1 MKKFQVRVRKAPYRS
16 GAMGCGCRG
25 GPGNLLGLGGG
36 KDALGGQDQ
45 IQRPLCVAGGKGA
58 DIDGRK
64 ARTQKCARSL
74 CEMASKIIERGA
86 SMSQRMMRMA
96 WRCGEVVVQVA

>member
-1 MKKFQVRVRKAPYRS
+1 MKKFQVRVQKAPYRS
-16 GAMGCGCRG
+16 GAMGCGHRG

-45 IQRPLCVAGGKGA
+45 IQQPLCVAGGKGA
-58 DIDGRK
+58 NIDGRK
-64 ARTQKCARSL
+64 ARMRKCARSL
-74 CEMASKIIERGA
+74 CETALKIIEHGA
-86 SMSQRMMRMA
+86 LMSQRTMRMA

>member
-1 MKKFQVRVRKAPYRS
+1 
-16 GAMGCGCRG
+16 MGCGHHG

-45 IQRPLCVAGGKGA
+45 IQQPLCVAGGKGA
-58 DIDGRK
+58 NIDGRK
-64 ARTQKCARSL
+64 ARMWKCARSL
-74 CEMASKIIERGA
+74 CEMALKIIEHGA
-86 SMSQRMMRMA
+86 SMSQRTIRMA

>member
-1 MKKFQVRVRKAPYRS
+1 
-16 GAMGCGCRG
+16 MGCGHHR

-45 IQRPLCVAGGKGA
+45 IQWPLCVAGGKGA

-74 CEMASKIIERGA
+74 CETASKIIEHGA
-86 SMSQRMMRMA
+86 SMSQRTMRMA
-96 WRCGEVVVQVA
+96 WWCGEVVVQVA

>member
-1 MKKFQVRVRKAPYRS
+1 
-16 GAMGCGCRG
+16 MGCSCHR
-25 GPGNLLGLGGG
+25 GPGNLLGLRGG

-64 ARTQKCARSL
+64 ARMQKCERSL
-74 CEMASKIIERGA
+74 CETALKIIERGA

-96 WRCGEVVVQVA
+96 WQCSEVVVQVA

>member
-1 MKKFQVRVRKAPYRS
+1 
-16 GAMGCGCRG
+16 MGCGRRR
-25 GPGNLLGLGGG
+25 GPGNLLGLRGG

-45 IQRPLCVAGGKGA
+45 IQQPLCVAGGKEA

-64 ARTQKCARSL
+64 ARMWKCARSL
-74 CEMASKIIERGA
+74 CETASKIIEHGT

-96 WRCGEVVVQVA
+96 WQCSEVVVRVA